1 MYFPSLSPL
10 ETTQGA
16 CSMQTAWVTTLFVA
30 VIRLLTKGSQG
41 RFEAAIHLG
50 GKSAAGEGLK
60 HLLNHFFRQE
70 AES

>member
-1 MYFPSLSPL
+1 
-10 ETTQGA
+10 
-16 CSMQTAWVTTLFVA
+16 MQTAWVTTLFVA